1 MIPGRRYLA
10 LRPVLRVVLWGL
22 VAGSLLLPATL
33 AGQQPTVTMTFVE
46 ADLLDVL
53 ASFAEV
59 TGRSIVAGEG
69 VFGTVTA
76 SIQEQPWEVALE
88 TILSAHGLAIW
99 EAPGGILQVDLLEN
113 VQARAAQEPLVT
125 RTFRINYTPVHELQE
140 SLQSLTSER
149 GSVGINPTTNT
160 LIVTDVPAVIEQVEP
175 LIAALDVRTPQVS
188 IEAKIVFVNRTGAQE
203 LGVIYDLKDS
213 RGNALNRIH
222 PSPADRSDPAAGQ
235 THENLILLG
244 GNSLAALGN
253 ANARVQGPQ
262 LELLISLVLG
272 RFSLITFLE
281 ALQFAELSDVQAAP
295 VVTTLDNQEAEIWM
309 GERTPIR
316 VVDLAAGAAV
326 GGGGG
331 PTVTAPRATAQLVE
345 TGIRLRVTPHIT
357 ADRRILM
364 QMHAERSSAQLAA
377 TDIGVIFQTQQGRT
391 RVMVNDGETAVIGG
405 LTVTEVVST
414 RAGIPYLMDIPGFG
428 RLFRTERRR
437 EQKRDLVI
445 MVTPRIVD
453 DVTDPL

>member
-1 MIPGRRYLA
+1 MTPAVRALLSRAAVASALFGGGLPGGWSA
-10 LRPVLRVVLWGL
+10 PDI
-22 VAGSLLLPATL
+22 AT
-33 AGQQPTVTMTFVE
+33 GQQPITVTFVE
-46 ADLLDVL
+46 ADILDVL
-53 ASFAEV
+53 ASFAEA
-59 TGRSIVAGEG
+59 TGRSIVAAEG

-76 SIQEQPWEVALE
+76 SIQQQAWDVALE
-88 TILSAHGLAIW
+88 SILSAHGLAVW
-99 EAPGGILQVDLLEN
+99 EAPGGILQVDRLEN
-113 VQARAAQEPLVT
+113 MQARAAQEPLVT
-125 RTFRINYTPVHELQE
+125 RTFRINYTPVHELQA

-160 LIVTDVPAVIEQVEP
+160 LIVTDVPAVVEQVAP
-175 LIAALDVRTPQVS
+175 LIAELDVRTPQVA
-188 IEAKIVFVNRTGAQE
+188 IEAKIIFVNRTGAQE
-203 LGVIYDLKDS
+203 LGVIYDLKDT
-213 RGNALNRIH
+213 RGNSINRIH
-222 PSPADRSDPAAGQ
+222 PSPLDPTDPTLGQ
-235 THENLILLG
+235 TFGNLVLLG
-244 GNSLAALGN
+244 GSSIAALGN

-272 RFSLITFLE
+272 RFSLVAFLE

-295 VVTTLDNQEAEIWM
+295 VVTTLDNQEAEIWV

-316 VVDLAAGAAV
+316 VVDLAAGGIGA
-326 GGGGG
+326 GDG
-331 PTVTAPRATAQLVE
+331 PTITAPRATAQLVE

-405 LTVTEVVST
+405 LTVTEVIAT
-414 RAGIPYLMDIPGFG
+414 RAGIPYLMEIPGLG

-445 MVTPRIVD
+445 MVTPRIVE
-453 DVTDPL
+453 DPEVAQ

>member
-1 MIPGRRYLA
+1 MSLA
-10 LRPVLRVVLWGL
+10 MRFQAVGRVVRL
-22 VAGSLLLPATL
+22 VLLGFSIESVLVPAAV
-33 AGQQPTVTMTFVE
+33 AGQQPPVSMTFVE
-46 ADLLDVL
+46 ADILDVL

-76 SIQEQPWEVALE
+76 SIQQQPWDVALE
-88 TILSAHGLAIW
+88 TILSAHGLALW
-99 EAPGGILQVDLLEN
+99 EAPGGILQVDRLEN

-149 GSVGINPTTNT
+149 GSVGTNPTTNT

-213 RGNALNRIH
+213 RGNALNRVH
-222 PSPADRSDPAAGQ
+222 PSPLDRNDPAAGQ

-272 RFSLITFLE
+272 RFSLVTFLD

-316 VVDLAAGAAV
+316 VVDLAAGTAI
-326 GGGGG
+326 GGGG

-414 RAGIPYLMDIPGFG
+414 RAGIPYLMDIPGLG

-453 DVTDPL
+453 DLSDGP